1 MEYMIAR
8 CGLTL
13 KNKVV
18 MILGSGGTS
27 GTACALA
34 QKQGAKKVYVVSRT
48 GEVNYTNCP
57 RKGVQILINA
67 TPVGMYPNV
76 DESPIELTGFESL
89 EGVFECVYNPR
100 KTRLILAAENLG
112 IVASSGLPMLVA
124 QAVKAEEI
132 WREENFDDKVE
143 ELISAI
149 ARDKVNVVLE
159 GMPSSGKTT
168 VGKLVADIL
177 GREFYD
183 VDEEIKRETGR
194 TPSDIINKD
203 GEAVFRDIESTVVR
217 RLVKES
223 GKVIAL
229 GGGSVIR
236 EENVLAFRQNGVVFY
251 LNRPLSLLTA
261 EDRPISQKE
270 GIKALYE
277 KRRSLYENAADFT
290 VESINATSS
299 AENIVAIL
307 NGLKF

>member
-1 MEYMIAR
+1 
-8 CGLTL
+8 
-13 KNKVV
+13 
-18 MILGSGGTS
+18 
-27 GTACALA
+27 
-34 QKQGAKKVYVVSRT
+34 
-48 GEVNYTNCP
+48 
-57 RKGVQILINA
+57 
-67 TPVGMYPNV
+67 
-76 DESPIELTGFESL
+76 
-89 EGVFECVYNPR
+89 
-100 KTRLILAAENLG
+100 
-112 IVASSGLPMLVA
+112 MLVA